1 MRKMEITPRDWDKF
15 VEDCQRHGTPVEI
28 LDCREEV
35 LLDSFICEIGDLL
48 IFVKDHF
55 LNSWSS
61 DYMLTIARTDGD
73 RKKVWKMWDEY
84 IEAYDMEYPQED

>member
-1 MRKMEITPRDWDKF
+1 MRKMEISPRDWDKF
-15 VEDCQRHGTPVEI
+15 VEDCQNHGRIVEI

-55 LNSWSS
+55 LNSWAS

-73 RKKVWKMWDEY
+73 KTKVWKMWNEY
-84 IEAYDMEYPQED
+84 IEAYDAEFGEET